1 MNVRQLEAFCK
12 VMEVGSMSEAAR
24 LLGISQPAVSKSIR
38 LLEQALKLRLF
49 KRSGDRLYPS
59 MEAQRLYP
67 SARRIFDEIQ
77 TTFELG
83 KKLQA
88 AEVGTLKIAATYSVT
103 AAYVTE
109 AIEAFHNRR
118 PLIDIQFMALPPRQ
132 IIDLVRTCEIDAG
145 LLYEP
150 ISVPKVQT
158 IPLCDIE
165 MICALPLLH
174 HLGNKDVIDSRDLT
188 NETVISFSGEAYGGD
203 LLKRQCEA
211 AGASWNVA
219 IAVNQT
225 VVAMNMAAAG
235 IGTAVIDSLA
245 LSDSVSG
252 KVIIK
257 PFRPLTVLHV
267 SAIVPSERPLSQLCK
282 EFIDILANVVK
293 RHSEQSSGFHKVA
306 ASPITFSAQARLQ
319 KS

>member
-12 VMEVGSMSEAAR
+12 VMEMGTMSSAAR
-24 LLGISQPAVSKSIR
+24 ALGISQPAVSKSIR
-38 LLEQALKLRLF
+38 LLEQAWKLRLF

-77 TTFELG
+77 STFELG

-88 AEVGTLKIAATYSVT
+88 AEAGTLKIAATYSVT

-132 IIDLVRTCEIDAG
+132 IIELVRTCEIDAG
-145 LLYEP
+145 FLYEP
-150 ISVPKVQT
+150 ISMPKVEK

-165 MICALPLLH
+165 MICALPFLH
-174 HLGNKDVIDSRDLT
+174 HLGGKDVIDSQDLV
-188 NETVISFSGEAYGGD
+188 NETVISFSSQAYGGD
-203 LLKRQCEA
+203 LLKQQCEA
-211 AGASWNVA
+211 AGTSWNVA

-235 IGTAVIDSLA
+235 IGAAVIDSLA
-245 LSDSVSG
+245 LSDSAASRV
-252 KVIIK
+252 VIK

-267 SAIVPSERPLSQLCK
+267 SAIVPSDRPFSQLSR
-282 EFIDILANVVK
+282 EFVEIMADVVK
-293 RHSEQSSGFHKVA
+293 RHAEQSSGFHKTIA
-306 ASPITFSAQARLQ
+306 PSYRL
-319 KS
+319 